1 VTDATHAGGT
11 LGRRAHALVAGVPRS
26 SIVLGLA
33 VPPLFLHATYQ
44 PHVSIGLAGTSVDVT
59 LADAAIAAVVIAAA
73 WRLRVDGAGP
83 LRTARWVLATA
94 AALVVLALLSLAVP
108 GLRGEEYAVAPHV
121 VSALKFGWYAMLLPA
136 TVLLVRSVAEARPL
150 LAGVVCW
157 SAVATLVGALQFV
170 GLVSEFEGKRPG
182 QREPSIVGIHD
193 FAALSAAALLVG
205 LGGVALGS
213 RRPLPEGWT
222 LPAIAV
228 GGLGVVLSGALTG
241 VAGIWLAVGA
251 LVLLAR
257 SLGGAPTGR
266 QIAAITAAA
275 LLVTAGTAFMRAS
288 AIERFAEFLGL
299 RDRDDT
305 TQVESYAHRTLL
317 AYIGVR
323 IWLDHPLV
331 GVGWQASSQEWAYA
345 PYLGDAR
352 ARFPDEP
359 DEAFPSPEHPW
370 GVQTLYVQIA
380 ADLGLAGAAAL
391 VALCT
396 AAVAAAVR
404 GARASPVPVVGLC
417 WLLVAAG
424 VWAGIGLV
432 PGLPL
437 DALTWLALGLVTVR
451 G

>member
-11 LGRRAHALVAGVPRS
+11 LGRRAQALVAGVPRS
-26 SIVLGLA
+26 SLLLGLA

-44 PHVSIGLAGTSVDVT
+44 PHVSIALAGTSADIT
-59 LADAAIAAVVIAAA
+59 LADVAIAAVAAA
-73 WRLRVDGAGP
+73 AALRARSDGAGP
-83 LRTARWVLATA
+83 LRAGRWVLAA
-94 AALVVLALLSLAVP
+94 AATLVGVALLALAVP
-108 GLRGEEYAVAPHV
+108 GLRGEEYSVAPHV
-121 VSALKFGWYAMLLPA
+121 VSALKFAWYAALLPA
-136 TVLLVRSVAEARPL
+136 TMLLVRSVAEARPL
-150 LAGVVCW
+150 LAGIVCW
-157 SAVATLVGALQFV
+157 SAVATAVGALQFV

-193 FAALSAAALLVG
+193 FAALSGAALLIG
-205 LGGVALGS
+205 LAGVALGS
-213 RRPLPEGWT
+213 RRPLPAVWT
-222 LPAIAV
+222 VPAIAA

-241 VAGIWLAVGA
+241 VAGVWLAVGA

-257 SLGGAPTGR
+257 SLGRAPTR
-266 QIAAITAAA
+266 HDVAVIAAVS
-275 LLVTAGTAFMRAS
+275 LVVAAGTAFMRAS

-331 GVGWQASSQEWAYA
+331 GVGWQASSEDWAYEPHLEA
-345 PYLGDAR
+345 AR
-352 ARFPDEP
+352 SRFPDEP
-359 DEAFPSPEHPW
+359 DEAFPSPEHRW
-370 GVQTLYVQIA
+370 GVQTLYVQVA
-380 ADLGLAGAAAL
+380 ADLGLVGVAAL
-391 VALCT
+391 AALFT

-417 WLLVAAG
+417 WLLVATG